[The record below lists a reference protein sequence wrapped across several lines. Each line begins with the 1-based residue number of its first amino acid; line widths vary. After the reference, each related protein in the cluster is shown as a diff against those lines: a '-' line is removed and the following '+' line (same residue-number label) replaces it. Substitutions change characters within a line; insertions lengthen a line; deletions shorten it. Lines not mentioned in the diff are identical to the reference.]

1 MFINLH
7 HSRMNRF
14 LLFLKL
20 FIIMGFIWIF
30 DIISGLIGDKDIPEH
45 HWYFIDCLNM
55 LQGVFVFI
63 IFVCKRNVFN
73 VVFQRVK
80 IVTRSLNDSN
90 GILLQIESTN
100 KNSSM
105 NGIDTLDTNV
115 FNRQSTA

>member
-30 DIISGLIGDKDIPEH
+30 DIISGLIGDKAIPEH
-45 HWYFIDCLNM
+45 HWYITDCLNM

-90 GILLQIESTN
+90 GISLLIESTN

-105 NGIDTLDTNV
+105 KGTDTLDTNV

>member
-14 LLFLKL
+14 LLFL
-20 FIIMGFIWIF
+20 
-30 DIISGLIGDKDIPEH
+30 IGDKAIPEH
-45 HWYFIDCLNM
+45 HWYFTDCLNM

-73 VVFQRVK
+73 VVFQRVN

-90 GILLQIESTN
+90 GISLLIESTN
-100 KNSSM
+100 ENSSM
-105 NGIDTLDTNV
+105 KGTDTLDKNV
-115 FNRQSTA
+115 FNSQSTA

>member
-20 FIIMGFIWIF
+20 FIVTGFIWIF
-30 DIISGLIGDKDIPEH
+30 DIISGLIGDEAILEH

-55 LQGVFVFI
+55 LQGFSVFV

-73 VVFQRVK
+73 VVFQRDDT
-80 IVTRSLNDSN
+80 VTRSLNDSN
-90 GILLQIESTN
+90 GIPLQIESTN
-100 KNSSM
+100 KSSSM
-105 NGIDTLDTNV
+105 KETDTLDTNV